1 MRGAYLVGVAAWAV
15 PGLGHLWL
23 GRRQKGVTFLV
34 ALLMMFLLG
43 LWLKGRL
50 FPFQIAEPLV
60 FLMAFAD
67 LGMGLP
73 YIIVRGLGLD
83 RGDVVAV
90 TYDYGNAFIIVGGLL
105 NMLVA
110 LDAYDIAQGRK

>member
-1 MRGAYLVGVAAWAV
+1 
-15 PGLGHLWL
+15 
-23 GRRQKGVTFLV
+23 
-34 ALLMMFLLG
+34 
-43 LWLKGRL
+43 
-50 FPFQIAEPLV
+50 
-60 FLMAFAD
+60 
-67 LGMGLP
+67 MGLP
-73 YIIVRGLGLD
+73 YFIVRGLGLD

>member
-1 MRGAYLVGVAAWAV
+1 MGSPYLVGAAAWAV
-15 PGLGHLWL
+15 PGLGHLWV
-23 GRRQKGVTFLV
+23 GRRQKGVIFLI
-34 ALLMMFLLG
+34 ALSVMFIVG
-43 LWLKGRL
+43 LILKGRL
-50 FPFQIAEPLV
+50 FPFQASEPLV

-73 YIIVRGLGLD
+73 YLLARGLGLD

-90 TYDYGNAFIIVGGLL
+90 TYDYGNAFIIVAGLL

-110 LDAYDIAQGRK
+110 LDAYDIAVGRK

>member
-1 MRGAYLVGVAAWAV
+1 MRGPFVVGLAAWAV
-15 PGLGHLWL
+15 PGLGHLML
-23 GRRQKGVTFLV
+23 GRRQKGVIFLL
-34 ALLMMFLLG
+34 ALSAMFLLG

-50 FPFQIAEPLV
+50 FPFQVTEPLV

-73 YIIVRGLGLD
+73 YVIARGLGID
-83 RGDVVAV
+83 RGEVTAV

-105 NMLVA
+105 NMLVT
-110 LDAYDIAQGRK
+110 LDAYDVALGRK

>member
-23 GRRQKGVTFLV
+23 GRRQKGAIFLV
-34 ALLMMFLLG
+34 ALMAMFLLG
-43 LWLKGRL
+43 LLLKGRL
-50 FPFQIAEPLV
+50 FPFQLAEPLV

-67 LGMGLP
+67 LGLGLP
-73 YIIVRGLGLD
+73 YVIVRALGFD
-83 RGDVVAV
+83 RGDVIAV

-110 LDAYDIAQGRK
+110 LDAYDIAMGRK